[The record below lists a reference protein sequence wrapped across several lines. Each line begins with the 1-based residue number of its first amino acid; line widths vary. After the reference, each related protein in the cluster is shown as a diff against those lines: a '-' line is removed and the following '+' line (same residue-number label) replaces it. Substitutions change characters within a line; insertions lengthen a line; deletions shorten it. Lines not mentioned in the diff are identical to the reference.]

1 VNGDQHAIAA
11 SSPQGQYSF
20 SNWSDGGAQSHTVT
34 ASPSTTSYIANFGAI
49 SHATDVSSQVSITQA
64 GFTRNHFTGLWSAT
78 MTVKNTSG
86 SAINGPIQVVLTNLS
101 SNATMANNTG
111 MHNGSPYITVLTTT
125 GALAAG
131 GSVSVPIQFTNP
143 SNGFITY
150 TPVTYSGAF

>member
-1 VNGDQHAIAA
+1 M
-11 SSPQGQYSF
+11 
-20 SNWSDGGAQSHTVT
+20 
-34 ASPSTTSYIANFGAI
+34 
-49 SHATDVSSQVSITQA
+49 
-64 GFTRNHFTGLWSAT
+64 WSAT
-78 MTVKNTSG
+78 MTVTNTSG

-111 MHNGSPYITVLTTT
+111 MHNGSPYITVLTT

-150 TPVTYSGAF
+150 TRVTYSGAF